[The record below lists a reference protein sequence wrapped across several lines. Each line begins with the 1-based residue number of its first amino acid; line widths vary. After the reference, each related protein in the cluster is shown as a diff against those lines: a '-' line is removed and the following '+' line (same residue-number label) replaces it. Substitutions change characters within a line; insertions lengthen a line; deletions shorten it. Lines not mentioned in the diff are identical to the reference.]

1 MSHPVDDLV
10 AEARVAAASPQD
22 ANVPDIKVGAAD
34 ATFDSTSFKKAEAAF
49 ARKLPPLLERLLT
62 FGPRAALAAGVS
74 GFAWVA
80 GSYFS
85 GGQSQFYAM
94 KPQPS
99 PTVVAQE
106 GVERAELLRMKQKM
120 AEENRALQAR
130 VEAIPAARS
139 LSAKDATSVED
150 LKRRLDAV
158 RRETG
163 AAIAELA
170 GKVERMQ
177 REATAKF
184 SQVSEQRNQTERQI
198 AAPLAASSRA
208 VDSELA
214 VGTIPKQAR
223 KRRGDAFDPSQNPG
237 APGAPRPLEIPAHDR
252 VH

>member
-1 MSHPVDDLV
+1 MSHPADDLV
-10 AEARVAAASPQD
+10 AEARIADTSPQN
-22 ANVPDIKVGAAD
+22 ANAPDIKVGAAD
-34 ATFDSTSFKKAEAAF
+34 AAFDSTSFKKAEAAF

-62 FGPRAALAAGVS
+62 FGPRAALAASVS

-99 PTVVAQE
+99 TTVVAQE
-106 GVERAELLRMKQKM
+106 SAERAELLRMKQKIT
-120 AEENRALQAR
+120 EEIRALQAR
-130 VEAIPAARS
+130 VEAMPAARS
-139 LSAKDATSVED
+139 LSAKDATVLDD

-158 RRETG
+158 KRETG

-177 REATAKF
+177 REASAKF

-198 AAPLAASSRA
+198 APPLAASSRA
-208 VDSELA
+208 AASELA

-223 KRRGDAFDPSQNPG
+223 KRRGDAFDPLQNPG

-252 VH
+252 EH